1 MAMSDDRDLS
11 ALYQSADKPQ
21 PPAKLDKAV
30 RAAAHKAVKRKRS
43 HAPQWLGGI
52 AASLFAALLITQ
64 MMPVVEQE
72 AVSTQPGNL
81 PRPAADSVEPGM
93 ELREAAPAAE
103 APAPAPLESKP
114 DRARTGNQ
122 FVQEKLEVKQSQVRK
137 KAVAGDEVDAL
148 SSPGM
153 MLEDAAGLAV
163 EPKATP
169 TARDTALQT
178 IIDLLDAGKTREAK
192 QQLADFRKRYP
203 EAEVPDSIT
212 RRLESSDTE

>member
-1 MAMSDDRDLS
+1 MSDDRDLS

-21 PPAKLDKAV
+21 PPDALDKAV
-30 RAAAHKAVKRKRS
+30 RAAAHKAVKPKRS

-52 AASLFAALLITQ
+52 AASLIAALLITQ

-72 AVSTQPGNL
+72 AVSPLPDNL
-81 PRPAADSVEPGM
+81 PRPAADSAAPRM
-93 ELREAAPAAE
+93 ELREAAPAAT

-122 FVQEKLEVKQSQVRK
+122 FMREKLEVKPSQAPK
-137 KAVAGDEVDAL
+137 KAVARDEADAL
-148 SSPGM
+148 SSPGIM
-153 MLEDAAGLAV
+153 AEDAAGVAV
-163 EPKATP
+163 ELTASPTPPDAALKA
-169 TARDTALQT
+169 

-192 QQLADFRKRYP
+192 QQLAAFRTRYP

-212 RRLESSDTE
+212 RRLESPDTD